1 MKANQDAI
9 VKLTTQEQEV
19 YEKLKNAFTLRF
31 VSQLNDAMNTALQQV
46 ARNGSTALILTDLY
60 FQLAAFL
67 TPKQ

>member
-1 MKANQDAI
+1 M
-9 VKLTTQEQEV
+9 
-19 YEKLKNAFTLRF
+19 
-31 VSQLNDAMNTALQQV
+31 NDAMNTALQQV